1 MLVYNPEIFPEN
13 HLYFGKSDCTGF
25 TITSAIAM
33 ITGVVFGLQQAC
45 NAILIFCLLGSSNF
59 HGKLSLYQ
67 CINRAILS
75 ILPNKALPPK
85 NHILGESV
93 SH

>member
-13 HLYFGKSDCTGF
+13 HLYFAKSDCTGF

-45 NAILIFCLLGSSNF
+45 NAPAGCALTYIHIL
-59 HGKLSLYQ
+59 H
-67 CINRAILS
+67 
-75 ILPNKALPPK
+75 NKADVRL
-85 NHILGESV
+85 
-93 SH
+93 